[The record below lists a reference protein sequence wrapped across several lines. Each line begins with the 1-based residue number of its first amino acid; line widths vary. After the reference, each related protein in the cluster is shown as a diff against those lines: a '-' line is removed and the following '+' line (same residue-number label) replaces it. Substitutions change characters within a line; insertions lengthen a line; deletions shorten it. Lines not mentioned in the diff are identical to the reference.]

1 MTTRPLDPAPDSIFA
16 QIRDKTSKRPKVD
29 ANGHPIDPNAPRRR
43 FTYDAK
49 GQLIEVQTASNEDT

>member
-16 QIRDKTSKRPKVD
+16 QIRAKVAKRPKVD
-29 ANGHPIDPNAPRRR
+29 ANGRPIDPKASRRR

-49 GQLIEVQTASNEDT
+49 GQLIDVRTVSNDDA